1 MNTYSDIP
9 KNTIAFLALCKEYC
23 VAVEGVSDTELPAFI
38 DTMLR
43 LLPRLYISAADIP
56 QSDTDDYY
64 VTQALTEDYY
74 DNVRRRIE
82 CLMGEDDSYL
92 EVFVDDMKYSDTPIC
107 ASIAE
112 GLADLFQVFY
122 NILATIADDA
132 AEPQVVFGVV
142 SAARD
147 DFYGY
152 WSRILCN
159 TLRAINDIK
168 CR

>member
-74 DNVRRRIE
+74 DNVRRRIA
-82 CLMGEDDSYL
+82 
-92 EVFVDDMKYSDTPIC
+92 P
-107 ASIAE
+107 ASPKDW
-112 GLADLFQVFY
+112 LTCFRCSTTSVPPLPTM
-122 NILATIADDA
+122 L
-132 AEPQVVFGVV
+132 P
-142 SAARD
+142 
-147 DFYGY
+147 
-152 WSRILCN
+152 SR
-159 TLRAINDIK
+159 R
-168 CR
+168 

>member
-74 DNVRRRIE
+74 DN
-82 CLMGEDDSYL
+82 
-92 EVFVDDMKYSDTPIC
+92 MKYSDTPIC

-132 AEPQVVFGVV
+132 AEPQVVCGVV